1 MRKAPISG
9 LFVVLVVL
17 LFIAL
22 AVYVAVRGYFLVVSD
37 YPLVERIYGFVFFA
51 AELFVLLHGF
61 GYFTNVLA
69 LSIKPYRNQQAAS
82 QEQPAVAILI
92 PARHEPKEVLEQTLL
107 ACRNLGYP
115 NKTIYI
121 LDDSSILSY
130 KDEARELASRFNV
143 ELFSRDGNRGAKA
156 GMLND
161 ALAHI
166 NAKYIAV
173 FDADQNPMPG
183 FLQKIVPV
191 LEADSR
197 LALVQTP
204 QFYTNTEESRV
215 AWSSNIQQAVFYEY
229 ISEGK
234 SVKNAMF
241 CCGTNF
247 VMRKDALDSVGG
259 FEEGS
264 VTEDVAT
271 TLKLHMAGWKSL
283 YYEHAYVFGMAPE
296 NLGSYFMQQNRWA
309 MGSAQL
315 FRKAAGLF
323 LRLPGSLSPLQWFEY
338 FLSGSYYFIGWAYLI
353 LLSAPISYI
362 LFDTPS
368 YFMDPSV
375 FMLTFIPYFIL
386 SVLLFYSGLEMRH
399 FSPFNLIKGQMLA
412 MISIPVYMRAVVQGV
427 LNISV
432 PFQVTPKDGAGAL
445 SYTQLV
451 PQLMLWVLH
460 LASLCWG
467 LLRIYYE
474 QDISLFIN
482 VFWIGYHLFLF
493 SGLFYFNEE

>member
-1 MRKAPISG
+1 MVPLIIL
-9 LFVVLVVL
+9 LFVL
-17 LFIAL
+17 IAL
-22 AVYVAVRGYFLVVSD
+22 YVSVRGWFLFVSD
-37 YPLVERIYGFVFFA
+37 YPLAERIYGIFFFA
-51 AELFVLLHGF
+51 AEVFVLLHGF

-69 LSIKPYRNQQAAS
+69 LYFRPYSAP
-82 QEQPAVAILI
+82 PAEGGFEPSVAILI
-92 PARHEPKEVLEQTLL
+92 PARHEPSEVLEQTVLT
-107 ACRNLGYP
+107 CRNLGYP
-115 NKTIYI
+115 NKKVYL
-121 LDDSSILSY
+121 LDDSSIPSY
-130 KDEARELASRFNV
+130 KDEARRIAEKFGI
-143 ELFSRDGNRGAKA
+143 ELFSREGNRGAKA

-161 ALAHI
+161 VLGHI
-166 NAKYIAV
+166 DAKYIAV

-183 FLQKIVPV
+183 FLKKIVPV
-191 LEADSR
+191 LEADRR

-234 SVKNAMF
+234 SVKNSMF

-247 VMRKDALDSVGG
+247 VMRREALESVGG

-271 TLKLHMAGWKSL
+271 TLKLHGKGWKSV
-283 YYEHAYVFGMAPE
+283 YFEHAYVFGMAPE
-296 NLGSYFMQQNRWA
+296 NLGAYFMQQNRWA

-315 FRKAAGLF
+315 FIKALGMF
-323 LRLPGSLSPLQWFEY
+323 FRRPGSLAPLQWFEY

-353 LLSAPISYI
+353 LLSAPVMYI
-362 LFDTPS
+362 LFGTPS

-375 FMLTFIPYFIL
+375 FMVTFVPYFVL
-386 SVLLFYSGLEMRH
+386 SILLFYSGLEMRH

-412 MISIPVYMRAVVQGV
+412 MISIPVYMRAVVLGA
-427 LNISV
+427 LNIRM

-445 SYTQLV
+445 PYTLLV
-451 PQLMLWVLH
+451 PQLALWAVH
-460 LASLCWG
+460 LSALVWG
-467 LLRIYYE
+467 IMRIYYE
-474 QDISLFIN
+474 HNISLVIN
-482 VFWIGYHLFLF
+482 VIWVGYHFFLF